1 MLILIIRTII
11 LYFFSVLII
20 RLMGKRQIGELQPHE
35 LVMTFMISDLASLS
49 MQDMRFPLLLAILP
63 MATLL
68 VTKVILTEIELRS
81 SFVRK
86 LMDGKPDVII
96 RNGEIVPEVMK
107 RQKLNIYDILEEVRE
122 KGILDLNE
130 IEYAI
135 LENNGDI
142 SIFTKD
148 EFSLVQK
155 KDLDIKSDEKNL
167 PYILVFD
174 GKVQK
179 DSLKSLKKDVHWL
192 MLELKKKDIS
202 TINNLYLVILT
213 SKNELY
219 IQNKLPKNG
228 D

>member
-1 MLILIIRTII
+1 
-11 LYFFSVLII
+11 
-20 RLMGKRQIGELQPHE
+20 MGKRQIGELQPHE

-68 VTKVILTEIELRS
+68 ITKIVLTELELRS

-86 LMDGKPDVII
+86 LMDGKPSVII
-96 RNGEIVPEVMK
+96 RNGKIVPEVVK

-142 SIFTKD
+142 SVFTKE
-148 EFSLVQK
+148 EFALVQK
-155 KDLDIKSDEKNL
+155 KDLDIKCVEKNL

-174 GKVQK
+174 GKIQK
-179 DSLKSLKKDVHWL
+179 DSLKSLKKDVQWL
-192 MLELKKKDIS
+192 MSELKKKDIS
-202 TINNLYLVILT
+202 SINNLYLVLLT

-219 IQNKLPKNG
+219 IQDKSSKNG

>member
-68 VTKVILTEIELRS
+68 ITKIVLTELELRS

-86 LMDGKPDVII
+86 LMDGKPSVII
-96 RNGEIVPEVMK
+96 RNGKIVPEVVK

-142 SIFTKD
+142 SVFTKE
-148 EFSLVQK
+148 EFALVQK
-155 KDLDIKSDEKNL
+155 KDLDIKCKEKNL

-174 GKVQK
+174 GKIQK
-179 DSLKSLKKDVHWL
+179 DSLKSLKKDVQWL
-192 MLELKKKDIS
+192 MSELKKKDILA
-202 TINNLYLVILT
+202 INNLYLVLLT

-219 IQNKLPKNG
+219 IQDKSSKNG

>member
-155 KDLDIKSDEKNL
+155 KRLR
-167 PYILVFD
+167 Y
-174 GKVQK
+174 
-179 DSLKSLKKDVHWL
+179 
-192 MLELKKKDIS
+192 
-202 TINNLYLVILT
+202 
-213 SKNELY
+213 
-219 IQNKLPKNG
+219 
-228 D
+228 